1 MCELA
6 TEAVFAGAVVV
17 VELDECLRSVGVGT
31 WEIEG
36 CEFAD
41 FVVALG
47 FELAQ
52 KVESFFL

>member
-6 TEAVFAGAVVV
+6 AEAVFAGAVVV
-17 VELDECLRSVGVGT
+17 VQLDEGLRGVGVGT

-47 FELAQ
+47 FELMQ

>member
-17 VELDECLRSVGVGT
+17 VQLDECLRGVGVGT

-36 CEFAD
+36 CEFAY
-41 FVVALG
+41 FVIALG

-52 KVESFFL
+52 EVESFFL